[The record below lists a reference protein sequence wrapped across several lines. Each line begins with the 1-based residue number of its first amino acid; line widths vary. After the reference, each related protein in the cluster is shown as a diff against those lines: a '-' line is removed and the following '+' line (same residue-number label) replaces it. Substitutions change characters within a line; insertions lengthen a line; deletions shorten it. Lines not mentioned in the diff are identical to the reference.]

1 MVVTHSTNVSNQRG
15 EVMARRVIYL
25 LAAPLAV
32 VVAIASWNYVGV
44 QKQVSQVIKADLRN
58 SGINAIAHY
67 QWFVNPQTV
76 VYDLRGV
83 SEDKSAL
90 DVTRTLLQFSEQMK
104 ARSFDRV
111 ILSYKGNPRF
121 MLKGNYFHTLGTEY
135 GVQNPMYTLRTL
147 PENIYNLDGSP
158 AFGTWTGGA
167 LGVLGKQMED
177 LTEFNKRWYLSD
189 VTGGN

>member
-1 MVVTHSTNVSNQRG
+1 
-15 EVMARRVIYL
+15 MASRVIYV

-44 QKQVSQVIKADLRN
+44 HKQVSQVIKADPRN
-58 SGINAIAHY
+58 SGIDVIAHY
-67 QWFVNPQTV
+67 QWFVNPPTV
-76 VYDLRGV
+76 VFDLRGV

-90 DVTRTLLQFSEQMK
+90 DVTRTLLQFSDQMK

-121 MLKGNYFHTLGTEY
+121 MLKGNYFHTIGTEY

-147 PENIYNLDGSP
+147 PENIYNLDGSS
-158 AFGTWTGGA
+158 AFSTWTGGA
-167 LGVLGKQMED
+167 LGVLGKQIED

-189 VTGGN
+189 ANDGN